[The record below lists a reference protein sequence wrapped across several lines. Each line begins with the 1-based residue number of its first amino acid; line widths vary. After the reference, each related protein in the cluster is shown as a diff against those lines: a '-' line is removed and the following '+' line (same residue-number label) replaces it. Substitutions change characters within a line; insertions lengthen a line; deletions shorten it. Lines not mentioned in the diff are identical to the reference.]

1 MPENRKKLS
10 LLSLMLIIAMM
21 FMLAAC
27 GGKGGEDEAAAPP
40 AEDGTE
46 ATAEAPAESTEDASA
61 EGAEDASEED
71 TKEALAVVD
80 SLEEIDTEDTLDV
93 PLQIESITL
102 YEDGSLA
109 IVPTGDLLK
118 NAETNNEVVDG
129 AVYPFADSGKVEKFF
144 LIRYG
149 NGGYRT
155 LICLMDDGTL
165 SALSANELIQDR
177 IFIVMD
183 NLTGRDNYVSVK
195 QVQYEDAFGVIG
207 VTEDGQEIELD
218 FSLDF

>member
-1 MPENRKKLS
+1 MKKKYSTILMI
-10 LLSLMLIIAMM
+10 LLAVLFALMMC
-21 FMLAAC
+21 AC
-27 GGKGGEDEAAAPP
+27 GKGAEPADTAEP
-40 AEDGTE
+40 AETE
-46 ATAEAPAESTEDASA
+46 EEQPAEAETPE
-61 EGAEDASEED
+61 
-71 TKEALAVVD
+71 VVD
-80 SLEEIDTEDTLDV
+80 YLEEIDAEDTQDI

-102 YEDGSLA
+102 FEDGSLK
-109 IVPTGDLLK
+109 IVPTDDLLK

-129 AVYPFADSGKVEKFF
+129 GVYPFADSGEKGEVKAFY
-144 LIRYG
+144 LVRYG

-165 SALSANELIQDR
+165 SALSANELIGDR

-195 QVQYEDAFGVIG
+195 EVSYDDAFGVVG
-207 VTEDGQEIELD
+207 VTEDGEEIDLD